1 MMAGQPESRKE
12 SIGDKPMR
20 SPNPIRA
27 WLRALLAASL
37 ACGSVAA
44 SAQSTFP
51 ERPVR
56 VIVPFAGGNTLD
68 TALRQVGEVF
78 KAQTGQ
84 PVVIDNKPG
93 GAGLIAAQA
102 LLQAPPDGYTLLLA
116 NTSMLTIN
124 PHTFAKL
131 PYDVDRSFKPVTN
144 FLGSAMVM
152 AVNAEKV
159 PPNSVAEFIAW
170 AKPQG
175 DRVSFASFTAGN
187 SSHFAGVILNQR
199 AGLSLVHVPFNGTPP
214 AVQNL
219 VGGQVHAAFLPRL
232 AVKPHVDSGKVKVLA
247 VTSPARSALMP
258 SVGTFRE
265 QGFPDLEI
273 YIWAALVAPAG
284 TPDALIAR
292 LNAEFV
298 KALQSQTI
306 QDQWR
311 AMDFE
316 PLPST
321 PEEFTRF
328 MQAESRRWVEAVKLS
343 GFKAS
348 E

>member
-1 MMAGQPESRKE
+1 MTHHPVR
-12 SIGDKPMR
+12 
-20 SPNPIRA
+20 RA
-27 WLRALLAASL
+27 VLSLLVALPLSSTLLAP
-37 ACGSVAA
+37 AA
-44 SAQSTFP
+44 QAQAFP
-51 ERPVR
+51 DRPVR
-56 VIVPFAGGNTLD
+56 VIVPFAPGNTLD

-78 KAQTGQ
+78 RAQTGQ
-84 PVVIDNKPG
+84 PLVVEAKPG
-93 GAGLIAAQA
+93 GAGLVAAQA

-124 PHTFAKL
+124 PHTFSKL
-131 PYDVDRSFKPVTN
+131 PYDAEKSFRPVTN

-159 PPNSVAEFIAW
+159 PSSNLAEFIAW
-170 AKPQG
+170 ARPQG
-175 DRVSFASFTAGN
+175 DKVSFASFTAGN

-199 AGLSLVHVPFNGTPP
+199 AGLNMVHVPFNGTPP

-232 AVKPHVDSGKVKVLA
+232 AVKPHLDAGKVRVLA
-247 VTSPARSALMP
+247 VTSPTRSALMP
-258 SVGTFRE
+258 QVGTFRE
-265 QGFPDLEI
+265 QGFADLEI
-273 YIWAALVAPAG
+273 FIWAALVAPAG
-284 TPDALIAR
+284 TPDALVTR
-292 LNAEFV
+292 LNAELV
-298 KALQSQTI
+298 KALNSTTI
-306 QDQWR
+306 RDQWR

-321 PEEFTRF
+321 PLELTSF
-328 MQAESRRWVEAVKLS
+328 MQAESRRWAEAVRLS